1 MSTDLMG
8 GADFGG
14 MPLDAFADEVIG
26 LLSAGDSPEILV
38 QNVLPLRFAE
48 RDGTHQQIF
57 EAMASRAH

>member
-1 MSTDLMG
+1 MG

-14 MPLDAFADEVIG
+14 MPLDAFADEVLA
-26 LLSAGDSPEILV
+26 LLESGASPEILV

-48 RDGTHQQIF
+48 RDGTHQQVF